1 MDPALT
7 FASNF
12 GSLVWLL
19 VHRPDGK
26 AEQKAALRAAVA
38 KIRTADM
45 LLDVESL
52 NALLHSGEAD
62 GGELRL
68 HELSARMSAHSVRQL
83 RVASGTKPEKLLELA
98 RALAAEPRRG
108 DEGEAFDKLFQ
119 AIGAAGITA
128 SLGQDGFVRVATP
141 AVGTAKVVDPA
152 RAQTAPRALPA
163 YGGPTPSHG
172 VDAIGPGRAP
182 SQSAPRIHGL
192 TPGSGITAVGERLP
206 RPFGEP
212 PQPAAPR
219 IADETRRMVEAAI
232 ATPAIGAV
240 DADELL
246 ARIDAGLPA
255 VQLTKALD
263 QLVSIAE
270 SRALQQR
277 WEAVSAIYH
286 GVVVRE
292 ALVTDAD
299 ARRPLA
305 MAVRRLTKPT
315 FLREI
320 ARLLPRHPDQRDALQ
335 AILVRAGD
343 EGAEALIELLT
354 SADSMTDRRAYLA
367 TLSHCQAAVPTLMH
381 LLGDQRWYVARN
393 AADLLGE
400 MQVAAAEQPLAELL
414 RHSDER
420 VRRAVGASLARIG
433 TPRSLHFASQALD
446 DSSGE
451 VRAHVA
457 AALGATRHPR
467 AVAGILKALDDEPDP
482 ETAIT
487 MLAALGRAATP
498 EAVERLSAV
507 ARESGG
513 LFRRRKLAAQRTA
526 AVLAL
531 AEAATPAA
539 MAVVDDLASDRE
551 PEVRD
556 AARRSLA
563 ARRAV
568 SAP

>member
-1 MDPALT
+1 MDRAPN
-7 FASNF
+7 FASNL

-19 VHRPDGK
+19 VHRPDSK

-38 KIRTADM
+38 KNRSQDV
-45 LLDVESL
+45 LLDVETL
-52 NALLHSGEAD
+52 NVQLHEEEALE
-62 GGELRL
+62 GGSRV

-83 RVASGTKPEKLLELA
+83 RIAAGTKPAKLLALA
-98 RALAAEPRRG
+98 QALAADPLRG
-108 DEGEAFDKLFQ
+108 DDGESFDARFQ
-119 AIGAAGITA
+119 EIDAAGITA
-128 SLGQDGFVRVATP
+128 TIGRGSFVRVATP
-141 AVGTAKVVDPA
+141 AAGADTVQAVRT
-152 RAQTAPRALPA
+152 TTLPRALPA
-163 YGGPTPSHG
+163 YGGRTPSHG
-172 VDAIGPGRAP
+172 VDTTEPGRPP
-182 SQSAPRIHGL
+182 SLSAPRVHGL
-192 TPGSGITAVGERLP
+192 TPGSGITAVREPEP
-206 RPFGEP
+206 RGVGEP
-212 PQPAAPR
+212 PQPVAPR
-219 IADETRRMVEAAI
+219 ISDDTRGMVEAAI
-232 ATPAIGAV
+232 VTPTIGAA

-246 ARIDAGLPA
+246 ARIDAALPA
-255 VQLTKALD
+255 GQFGKALD
-263 QLVSIAE
+263 QLVSMAE
-270 SRALQQR
+270 SYAAQQR
-277 WEAVSAIYH
+277 WEAMSAIYH

-292 ALVTDAD
+292 ARVGDTD

-305 MAVRRLTKPT
+305 MAVRRLTKPS

-320 ARLLPRHPDQRDALQ
+320 ARLLPRHPDQRDGLQ

-367 TLSHCQAAVPTLMH
+367 ALLPCQAAVPTLMH

-414 RHSDER
+414 HHPDER
-420 VRRAVGASLARIG
+420 VRRAVGAALARIG
-433 TPRSLHFASQALD
+433 SPRALHSASQALGD
-446 DSSGE
+446 ASSE

-467 AVAGILKALDDEPDP
+467 AVAGIVRALDEEPDP
-482 ETAIT
+482 ETAST
-487 MLAALGRAATP
+487 MLAALGRAGTP
-498 EAVERLSAV
+498 DAVEHLIAV
-507 ARESGG
+507 ARETGG
-513 LFRRRKLAAQRTA
+513 LFRRRKLAARRTA

-539 MAVVDDLASDRE
+539 LAVVDELAADRE

-563 ARRAV
+563 ARRPV